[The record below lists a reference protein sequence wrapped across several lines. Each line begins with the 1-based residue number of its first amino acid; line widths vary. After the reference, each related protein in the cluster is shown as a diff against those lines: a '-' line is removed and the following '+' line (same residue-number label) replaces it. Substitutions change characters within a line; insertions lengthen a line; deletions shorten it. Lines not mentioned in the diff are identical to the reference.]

1 MNLKQTSAPAKKAEF
16 KDKEKPAQIR
26 SSNIT
31 AAKGKLRD
39 CYDIEICRA

>member
-1 MNLKQTSAPAKKAEF
+1 MNIKAGSAPRASGKKAEF

-31 AAKGKLRD
+31 AAKGKLKS
-39 CYDIEICRA
+39 